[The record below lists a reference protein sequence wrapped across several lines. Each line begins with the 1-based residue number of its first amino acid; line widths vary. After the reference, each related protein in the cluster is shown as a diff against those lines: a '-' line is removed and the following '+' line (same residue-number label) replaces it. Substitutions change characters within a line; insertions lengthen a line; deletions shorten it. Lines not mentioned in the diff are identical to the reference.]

1 MEPTL
6 IPHRIFE
13 HASRRP
19 TDPAYFTKE
28 QGEWR
33 PTSWQTY
40 ADQIRRAGKAMIA
53 LGIDPGGTVC
63 IVGFTRPEWVIFD
76 VACMTVGGVPAGIY
90 TTCSPEE
97 CEYILDHAEASLL
110 LLEDEEQW
118 KKIEK
123 VRQRLPSLKHIITM
137 QGAPSI
143 DDPQVM
149 SWDAFMTK
157 GDGRED
163 TEFEDR
169 MSRLGQDQLATLI
182 YTSGTTGPPKGVML
196 SHENLSFMASV
207 AAEVG
212 ESGPDDRLISYLPLS
227 HIAEQNFS
235 IHLPATAGY
244 SIYYAESMQ
253 KLPENLKEVQPTLF
267 LGVPRVWEKLY
278 TGVHAELNRAKGF
291 KKRLAEW
298 AMTVGSRASKL
309 KVQGEHPRGLLAV
322 QYFLANKLVFSKVKS
337 AIGLGQVE
345 MCICGA
351 APIAREVLEFFASLD
366 VVINEVYGL
375 SETTGGL
382 SFNRKGRVRLGSVGT
397 AMPGVELKIADDG
410 EVLGRG
416 ANVFMG
422 YFKNSEATSETLL
435 DEWILSGDIGKM
447 DADGYLYIIDRK
459 KHIII
464 TAGGKNLTPANIEN
478 EIKARYSIISYV
490 HAHGDRRPYV
500 TALMT
505 LHPMNAVDWALERGL
520 LDNPGTAEKVKSALK
535 NNPQAR
541 PDELEKLMKEVTTH
555 PEVRQRI
562 VRAVKEANEK
572 LSRVEQV
579 KRVYLLDRELSVE
592 EDEITPTMKVKRKKV
607 EKKFAPVFD
616 RLYDEESFGIVV
628 MEK

>member
-13 HASRRP
+13 HAERRP
-19 TDPAYFTKE
+19 THPAYFTKE

-33 PTSWQTY
+33 PTSWQAY
-40 ADQIRRAGKAMIA
+40 ADHIRRAAKAMIA
-53 LGIDPGGTVC
+53 LGIDPGDTVC
-63 IVGFTRPEWVIFD
+63 ILGSTRPEWVIFD
-76 VACMTVGGVPAGIY
+76 VACMAIGGVPAGIY
-90 TTCSPEE
+90 TTNSPEE
-97 CEYILDHAEASLL
+97 CEYIIDHAEASLL
-110 LLEDEEQW
+110 LVESEELW
-118 KKIEK
+118 RKIEE
-123 VRQRLPSLKHIITM
+123 VRQRLPSLKHIVTM
-137 QGAPSI
+137 QGAPSM

-149 SWDAFMTK
+149 AWDAFMEE
-157 GDGRED
+157 GNRVSDA
-163 TEFEDR
+163 EFEER
-169 MSRLGQDQLATLI
+169 MSALEPDQLATLI

-196 SHENLSFMASV
+196 SQKNLSFMASV
-207 AAEVG
+207 GVEMG
-212 ESGPDDRLISYLPLS
+212 ESGPGDRLVSYLPLS

-235 IHLPATAGY
+235 IHMPATAGY
-244 SIYYAESMQ
+244 SIYYAESVQ
-253 KLPENLKEVQPTLF
+253 KLPEDLREVQPTVF

-278 TGVHAELNRAKGF
+278 AGVHAELNKAKGF
-291 KKRLAEW
+291 KKTLVEW
-298 AMTVGSRASKL
+298 AMTVGSRTSKL
-309 KVQGEHPRGLLAV
+309 KVQGRRPRGLLGL
-322 QYFLANKLVFSKVKS
+322 QYFLANKLVLSKVKS
-337 AIGLGQVE
+337 AIGLGQVK
-345 MCICGA
+345 MCVSGA

-366 VVINEVYGL
+366 VIINEVYGL

-422 YFKNSEATSETLL
+422 YFKNSEATNETLL
-435 DEWILSGDIGKM
+435 DEWILSGDIGRM
-447 DADGYLYIIDRK
+447 DDDGYLYIIDRK

-478 EIKARYSIISYV
+478 EIKARDPIISHV

-505 LHPMNAVDWALERGL
+505 LHPMSAVDWALERGL
-520 LDNPGTAEKVKSALK
+520 LDNSGTAEKVKSAMR
-535 NNPQAR
+535 NDPQAR
-541 PDELEKLMKEVTTH
+541 PDELKELMKAVTTH
-555 PEVRQRI
+555 PDLRQRI
-562 VRAVKEANEK
+562 VKAVKEANEK

-592 EDEITPTMKVKRKKV
+592 EDEITPTMKIKRRKV

>member
-13 HASRRP
+13 HARRRP
-19 TDPAYFTKE
+19 TDAAYFTKE

-33 PTSWQTY
+33 PTSWQAY
-40 ADQIRRAGKAMIA
+40 ADHIRRAAKAMIA

-63 IVGFTRPEWVIFD
+63 ILGFTRPEWVIFD
-76 VACMTVGGVPAGIY
+76 VACMTIGGVPAGIY

-110 LLEDEEQW
+110 LLEDEKQW

-123 VRQRLPSLKHIITM
+123 VRERLPSLKHIITM
-137 QGAPSI
+137 QGTTRI
-143 DDPQVM
+143 DDAQTM
-149 SWDAFMTK
+149 SWDDFMKQGT
-157 GDGRED
+157 RVSEA
-163 TEFEDR
+163 EFEDR
-169 MSRLGQDQLATLI
+169 MSALGPDQLATLI

-196 SHENLSFMASV
+196 SQKNLSFMASV
-207 AAEVG
+207 AAELG

-235 IHLPATAGY
+235 IHLPATTGY

-278 TGVHAELNRAKGF
+278 AGVHAELEKAKGF
-291 KKRLAEW
+291 KKRLVEW
-298 AMTVGSRASKL
+298 AMTVGSRTSKF

-337 AIGLGQVE
+337 AIGLGQVK
-345 MCICGA
+345 MCISGA
-351 APIAREVLEFFASLD
+351 APIAQEVLEFFASLD

-422 YFKNSEATSETLL
+422 YFKNSEATNETLL

-478 EIKARYSIISYV
+478 EIKARDPIISYV

-500 TALMT
+500 TALIT
-505 LHPMNAVDWALERGL
+505 IHPMNAVDWALERGL
-520 LDNPGTAEKVKSALK
+520 LDNSGTAEKVKSALK

-541 PDELEKLMKEVTTH
+541 PDELEDLMKAVTTH
-555 PEVRQRI
+555 PDLRQRI
-562 VRAVKEANEK
+562 VKAVKEANEK

-616 RLYDEESFGIVV
+616 RLYDEDAFGIVV

>member
-13 HASRRP
+13 HARRRP
-19 TDPAYFTKE
+19 THAAYFTKE

-33 PTSWQTY
+33 PTSWQAY
-40 ADQIRRAGKAMIA
+40 ADQIRRAAKAMIA

-76 VACMTVGGVPAGIY
+76 VACMTIGGVPAGIY

-110 LLEDEEQW
+110 LLEDEKQW

-149 SWDAFMTK
+149 SWDTFMTK
-157 GDGRED
+157 GDSRED

-169 MSRLGQDQLATLI
+169 MSALEPDQLATLI

-196 SHENLSFMASV
+196 SQKNLSFMASV
-207 AAEVG
+207 GAEIG
-212 ESGPDDRLISYLPLS
+212 ESGSDDRLISYLPLS

-235 IHLPATAGY
+235 IHLAATTGY

-337 AIGLGQVE
+337 AIGLGQAK
-345 MCICGA
+345 MCISGA

-422 YFKNSEATSETLL
+422 YFKNSEATNETLL

-478 EIKARYSIISYV
+478 EIKARDPIISYV